1 MKESRRV
8 VLWFARGLYAM
19 LPTRQLQLC
28 AAVDLIS
35 VAKHDKMWLGNH
47 YTLFL
52 SSFVL
57 FLFSLHTHTHS
68 HTHTRLASLFF
79 ACSHLAVVSRGSQRL
94 FLPWLACRFHVS
106 NTWFTRYIVS
116 SFSDKLNGEAE
127 LGEILC
133 REKCECENFQTL
145 QIESIV
151 AFIHCIHAFLVV
163 TGLISLIA
171 HEMHH

>member
-19 LPTRQLQLC
+19 LPIRQLQLC

-57 FLFSLHTHTHS
+57 FFFLC
-68 HTHTRLASLFF
+68 THTRTHIHTHDSLLFFF

-94 FLPWLACRFHVS
+94 FLPRLACPFHVS

-116 SFSDKLNGEAE
+116 SFSDKLNWEAE